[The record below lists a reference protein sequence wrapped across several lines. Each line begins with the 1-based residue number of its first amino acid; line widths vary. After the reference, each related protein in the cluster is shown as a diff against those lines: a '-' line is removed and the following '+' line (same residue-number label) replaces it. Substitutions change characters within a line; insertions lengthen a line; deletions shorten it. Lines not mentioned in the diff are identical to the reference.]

1 MLLIPS
7 TLESFTISAADQS
20 DVFLM
25 FGIINISELASLRTL
40 YLMLPAPASHDRLP
54 TREDGDEFSNT
65 EEDFFRLHPQVTSV
79 QVTVAVGDSPMDV
92 SFLWKYLETSELLQI
107 VKSKGILVLVYDDV
121 RYCVPA

>member
-1 MLLIPS
+1 MPLTPS

>member
-1 MLLIPS
+1 MLLTSS

-20 DVFLM
+20 GVFLM
-25 FGIINISELASLRTL
+25 FGIVNISELASLKTI
-40 YLMLPAPASHDRLP
+40 YLMLPAPASHHRLP
-54 TREDGDEFSNT
+54 TREDGDEFWNT
-65 EEDFFRLHPQVTSV
+65 EEDFFQFHPQVTSV

-92 SFLWKYLETSELLQI
+92 SFLWKYLETSEFLQI